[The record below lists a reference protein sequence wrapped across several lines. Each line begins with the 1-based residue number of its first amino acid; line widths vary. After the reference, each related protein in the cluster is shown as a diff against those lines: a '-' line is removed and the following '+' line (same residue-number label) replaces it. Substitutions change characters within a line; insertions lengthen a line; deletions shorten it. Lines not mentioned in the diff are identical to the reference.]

1 MSGLSWTA
9 QQEDALRAVRAW
21 KANGYQPQV
30 FRLFGFAGT
39 GKTMLA
45 LAIDYELTG
54 GQAAFGAYTG
64 KACQVL
70 REAGCLNAQTL
81 HRWIYKVTP
90 LDTKTLDVLAAE
102 RDGVLHA
109 AALIT
114 PEVQAELDAL
124 DAKIAA
130 ERALLSQ
137 ADLHVQV
144 NLDGDFAAHPLGIID
159 ECSMV
164 DADMAADLESFG
176 KPLVVIG
183 DPMQLPPPEGAGY
196 YIKDQP
202 DILLTEV
209 HSTAR
214 DNPIIALATKARLGE
229 PIAQGSYGKSLVVH
243 KRDLKLVDW
252 MHCDQVI
259 CGTNVSRHATN
270 TYWRQNL
277 GLDIAANPLPL
288 WGERVVCLKN
298 SRQHD
303 LWNGTTHTVA
313 ADSKRLLHS
322 PDMMFLTLNDQD
334 PQAGDRLLEAW
345 TFPFLDGRNV
355 EQWRKGAVWFDY
367 GYALTAHKAQGSRWP
382 KVGIKCDWAWKASQ
396 AQWLYTAITRASD
409 RVLIVQGMLDD

>member
-1 MSGLSWTA
+1 
-9 QQEDALRAVRAW
+9 
-21 KANGYQPQV
+21 
-30 FRLFGFAGT
+30 
-39 GKTMLA
+39 
-45 LAIDYELTG
+45 
-54 GQAAFGAYTG
+54 
-64 KACQVL
+64 
-70 REAGCLNAQTL
+70 
-81 HRWIYKVTP
+81 
-90 LDTKTLDVLAAE
+90 
-102 RDGVLHA
+102 
-109 AALIT
+109 
-114 PEVQAELDAL
+114 
-124 DAKIAA
+124 
-130 ERALLSQ
+130 
-137 ADLHVQV
+137 
-144 NLDGDFAAHPLGIID
+144 
-159 ECSMV
+159 MV

-209 HSTAR
+209 HSTAP
-214 DNPIIALATKARLGE
+214 DNPIVGTATKARLGE

-313 ADSKRLLHS
+313 ADSRRLRDS

-409 RVLIVQGMLDD
+409 RVLIVQGCDRPPQRCRCGGQINACANPLRSTPRPALPCLSTPILCTIKLGQSSPCLAPPRPCPATPLRKLIRLIPSLPCHALPCPSVSQSKLSHSTPLHSTPGPSLPCHASPLRTSTRPLRSTPLRALPFLAPPLRTPTRPLHASPCQSTPFLSFSQSN